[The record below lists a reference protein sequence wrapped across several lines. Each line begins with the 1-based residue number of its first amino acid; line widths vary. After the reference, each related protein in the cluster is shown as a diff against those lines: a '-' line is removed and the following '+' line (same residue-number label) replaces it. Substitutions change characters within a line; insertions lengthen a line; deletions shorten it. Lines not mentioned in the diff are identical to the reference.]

1 MTEGRRYGLHEGLVI
16 VSEDPEKGVS
26 QKRADFIIAVFT
38 VFRNFGVENHPKVYS
53 VPGLWPSR
61 SVQSVFQRY
70 KRLKVD
76 CLIFEGGFH
85 SLWNPPD

>member
-1 MTEGRRYGLHEGLVI
+1 MACIKAFVI

-38 VFRNFGVENHPKVYS
+38 VFRNFGVENHPEVYS
-53 VPGLWPSR
+53 VPGIWPSC
-61 SVQSVFQRY
+61 SVPSVFQRY
-70 KRLKVD
+70 RRLKVD
-76 CLIFEGGFH
+76 CLIFEGGLR